1 MTSLGKIAEKDSLG
15 FNIGIVFETG
25 NWDDHALRTYNGLV
39 RDSTWKYHNLFESI
53 TPKTKLGALG
63 LQAGRLDSI
72 RDPKTGEGAQQQ

>member
-25 NWDDHALRTYNGLV
+25 NWDDHALRN
-39 RDSTWKYHNLFESI
+39 I
-53 TPKTKLGALG
+53 TVSFAIALG
-63 LQAGRLDSI
+63 NITTYSSLLPKNQAGRAWLAGGQTCNI